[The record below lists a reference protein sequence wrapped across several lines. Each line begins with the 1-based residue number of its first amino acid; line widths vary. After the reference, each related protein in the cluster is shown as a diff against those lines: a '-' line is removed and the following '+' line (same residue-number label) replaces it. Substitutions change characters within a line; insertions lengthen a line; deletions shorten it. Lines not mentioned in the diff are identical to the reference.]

1 MTVEPKLPLNDYSD
15 SDDSDNENSKL
26 PPFNPDLL
34 PNVPKQLQKVEF
46 ELKSEHSA
54 AAAAAAG
61 TNSVLKK
68 EEKPIMNDKFN
79 TLFPEVAK
87 NFAEGSDVRPKDE
100 LVIPNINVLAK
111 TLDRGITPKEL

>member
-1 MTVEPKLPLNDYSD
+1 MQVKDSILND
-15 SDDSDNENSKL
+15 NQ
-26 PPFNPDLL
+26 
-34 PNVPKQLQKVEF
+34 QLQKVEF

-54 AAAAAAG
+54 AAAAAAAAG
-61 TNSVLKK
+61 TNSVLKE

-111 TLDRGITPKEL
+111 TLDRDITPKEL